1 MPAMAVIMKAPSF
14 HPMARGPLIIFRLQ
28 SIGVGLLFAVIVGAS
43 SYGWVSNIIKL
54 AGSSFD
60 PLGGVVVI
68 RAIGIPIVP
77 LGIVMGYVP

>member
-1 MPAMAVIMKAPSF
+1 MKAPSF
-14 HPMARGPLIIFRLQ
+14 HPMARSPSIVFRLQ
-28 SIGVGLLFAVIVGAS
+28 SIGVGLLFAAIVGAS

-68 RAIGIPIVP
+68 RAIGIPVVP

>member
-1 MPAMAVIMKAPSF
+1 MKAKSF
-14 HPMARGPLIIFRLQ
+14 HPMARSPSIIFRLQ

-43 SYGWVSNIIKL
+43 FYGWTSNIIKL

-68 RAIGIPIVP
+68 RAIGIPIAP

>member
-1 MPAMAVIMKAPSF
+1 MKAQSF
-14 HPMARGPLIIFRLQ
+14 HPMARSPSIIFRLQ
-28 SIGVGLLFAVIVGAS
+28 SIGVGLLFAAIVGAS
-43 SYGWVSNIIKL
+43 SYGWISNIIKL

-68 RAIGIPIVP
+68 RAIGIPFIP

>member
-1 MPAMAVIMKAPSF
+1 
-14 HPMARGPLIIFRLQ
+14 MARRPSIIFRLQ
-28 SIGVGLLFAVIVGAS
+28 SIGVGLLYAAIVGVG

-60 PLGGVVVI
+60 PLLDIKMGF
-68 RAIGIPIVP
+68 RAIGIPFIP